1 MFISKKHIPR
11 RTVLKGAGVTLALP
25 LLDAMVPAATML
37 AQTAA
42 TPKPRFFAGFVCH
55 GMAPGYWIPQ
65 AESLRDGELPFNFKP
80 LEPYRDKTVIMSGL
94 HSRSAEP
101 PPGSTGADHW
111 VAAAFLCANKPKKTA
126 GADVYA
132 GTTIDQMIAQKIG
145 QGTPFPSI
153 ELATEDHS
161 SHLGSCAGDFLCS
174 YMSTISWR
182 TPTQPLPMEINPRV
196 VFERMFGG
204 DAATPEERRARLE
217 RNNSILDG
225 VSESVSDL
233 QRGLGARDRAKLTE
247 YLDNVR
253 EIERQIQQTEKR
265 AATLVD
271 VPPTPVGVPE
281 SWEEHAKLMFE
292 LMALAYQGNI
302 TRVVSFMLARE
313 LSTLSYPQ
321 IGVADGHHPVSHNNN
336 VPEQMAKKAKI
347 DIYHLD
353 LFGNFLD
360 RLRATPDGDGN
371 LLDHSMFLYGSGMSN
386 GNLHTHDNLP
396 ILLVGGAA
404 GRLKGDRH
412 IKMKANTPLS
422 NLMIALLDKADVPTD
437 RFGESSGRIEL

>member
-1 MFISKKHIPR
+1 MFLTKKHISR
-11 RTVLKGAGVTLALP
+11 RTFIRSSVGATFALP
-25 LLDAMVPAATML
+25 LLDAMVPAQTPL
-37 AQTAA
+37 ARTAA
-42 TPKPRFFAGFVCH
+42 APLQRFGFIYVPHGSIMKEWTPLQDGAGFDYS
-55 GMAPGYWIPQ
+55 PI
-65 AESLRDGELPFNFKP
+65 LRP
-80 LEPYRDKTVIMSGL
+80 LERFRSQVNVLTGLANNGENGHSPSTAMWLSGTFPAKGSVIRLNTTV
-94 HSRSAEP
+94 
-101 PPGSTGADHW
+101 
-111 VAAAFLCANKPKKTA
+111 
-126 GADVYA
+126 
-132 GTTIDQMIAQKIG
+132 DQLIAQKIG

-204 DAATPEERRARLE
+204 DAATPEERRARVE
-217 RNNSILDG
+217 RNNSILDAVG
-225 VSESVSDL
+225 ESVSDL

-281 SWEEHAKLMFE
+281 AWEEHAKLMFE

-347 DIYHLD
+347 DMYHLD
-353 LFGNFLD
+353 LFGSFLD
-360 RLRATPDGDGN
+360 RLRSTPDGDGN

-422 NLMIALLDKADVPTD
+422 NVMMAILDKAGVATD
-437 RFGESSGRIEL
+437 HFGESSGRIEL

>member
-1 MFISKKHIPR
+1 MFLTKKHISR
-11 RTVLKGAGVTLALP
+11 RTFIRSSVGATFALP
-25 LLDAMVPAATML
+25 LLDAMVPAQTPL
-37 AQTAA
+37 ARTAA
-42 TPKPRFFAGFVCH
+42 APLQRFGFIYVPHGSIMKEWTPLQDGAGFDYS
-55 GMAPGYWIPQ
+55 PI
-65 AESLRDGELPFNFKP
+65 LKP
-80 LEPYRDKTVIMSGL
+80 LERFRSQVNVLTGLANNGENGHSPSTAMWLSGTFPAKGSVIKLNTTV
-94 HSRSAEP
+94 
-101 PPGSTGADHW
+101 
-111 VAAAFLCANKPKKTA
+111 
-126 GADVYA
+126 
-132 GTTIDQMIAQKIG
+132 DQLIAQKIG

-204 DAATPEERRARLE
+204 DAATPEERRARVE
-217 RNNSILDG
+217 RNNSILDAVG
-225 VSESVSDL
+225 ESVSDL

-281 SWEEHAKLMFE
+281 AWEEHAKLMFE

-347 DIYHLD
+347 DMYHLD

-360 RLRATPDGDGN
+360 RLRSTPDGDGN

-422 NLMIALLDKADVPTD
+422 NVMMAILDKAGVATD
-437 RFGESSGRIEL
+437 HFGESSGRIEL